1 MTSSIGYVNSPT
13 ASVTGSDMLPINK
26 RRGIRRPNMTVPNVP
41 VQTEVTIVDLTLDDE
56 QTQQTSEK
64 TNSNEKNARSL
75 DDQSE
80 NCSKDEK
87 CERIPVREEGQLEE
101 EELCMK
107 NEIASPEQE
116 TSQRKISRESK

>member
-1 MTSSIGYVNSPT
+1 
-13 ASVTGSDMLPINK
+13 
-26 RRGIRRPNMTVPNVP
+26 MTVPNVP

-64 TNSNEKNARSL
+64 TNSNEENARSL

-87 CERIPVREEGQLEE
+87 CERIPVKEENQLEE
-101 EELCMK
+101 EELLMK
-107 NEIASPEQE
+107 NEIASPEPE